1 MKRKKFQAAFLMLLF
16 SGGVAF
22 PQTTPATPSTP
33 AELKL
38 TLLDAQEYAIQHNKT
53 VKSARLDVQASKI
66 AIWETISMGLPQIN
80 SSAGFT
86 DNIKQMVFLLPDFVG
101 GTDEKVPITMGSQY
115 NTQLVFQASMP
126 IFNAPY
132 YIGIETSKIIN
143 KLAETSVKNTE
154 LDIREAVTST
164 YQLILITEE
173 SLKILDSN
181 LVNLRET
188 LKSTKAMYS
197 VGMAESTDVD
207 QMISNVTMIENSRSS
222 LERTIE
228 LNYNML
234 RFQLGVESGTP
245 IVLKETLDDITR
257 MINVEALLS
266 QEFDYKQNLNYQLIE
281 GQEKISLQNLK
292 TQKSLV
298 LPSLAGV
305 ISTTSTG
312 MGDEMSSIE
321 QYRSSMFAF
330 QLSIPI
336 IASGERYAKIKK
348 AQINLEKAKT
358 TKAMVTDQLLL
369 QEKQL
374 RYNLVNANLQYKNQK
389 DNVDVSK
396 RIYASTENKFRQ
408 GITSSLEL
416 TQANQLYLQSE
427 NNYVTSLLSLLQT
440 KNALD
445 KLLNNF

>member
-1 MKRKKFQAAFLMLLF
+1 MKSKKIQAALLLLLF
-16 SGGVAF
+16 SGGSVI
-22 PQTTPATPSTP
+22 PQTTPATP
-33 AELKL
+33 AEMRL
-38 TLLDAQEYAIQHNKT
+38 TLKGAQEYAIQHNKS
-53 VKSARLDVQASKI
+53 VRAARLDVQASKV
-66 AIWETISMGLPQIN
+66 AIWETISSGLPQIN

-86 DNIKQMVFLLPDFVG
+86 DNIKQMVFLLPDFIG
-101 GTDEKVPITMGSQY
+101 GTDEKVPITMGSQF

-126 IFNAPY
+126 IFNATY

-143 KLAETSVKNTE
+143 RLAETSVKSTE

-173 SLKILDSN
+173 SLRILDNN
-181 LVNLRET
+181 LANLRET
-188 LKSTKAMYS
+188 LKSTRAMYS

-207 QMISNVTMIENSRSS
+207 QMISNVTMVENSRSS

-234 RFQLGVESGTP
+234 RFQLGVETGTP
-245 IVLKETLDDITR
+245 IVLKEKLDDITQ
-257 MINVEALLS
+257 MINVDALLS
-266 QEFDYKQNLNYQLIE
+266 QEFNYTQNLNYQLID
-281 GQEKISLQNLK
+281 GQERISLQNLK

-305 ISTTSTG
+305 ISTTKTG
-312 MGDEMSSIE
+312 MGDELSSIE
-321 QYRSSMFAF
+321 QYNSSMFAF
-330 QLSIPI
+330 QLNIPI

-348 AQINLEKAKT
+348 AQINLEKART

-374 RYNLVNANLQYKNQK
+374 RYNLVNANMQYKSQK

-396 RIYASTENKFRQ
+396 RVYASTENKYNQ
-408 GITSSLEL
+408 GTTSSLEL

-427 NNYVTSLLSLLQT
+427 NNYVTSLLNLLQT